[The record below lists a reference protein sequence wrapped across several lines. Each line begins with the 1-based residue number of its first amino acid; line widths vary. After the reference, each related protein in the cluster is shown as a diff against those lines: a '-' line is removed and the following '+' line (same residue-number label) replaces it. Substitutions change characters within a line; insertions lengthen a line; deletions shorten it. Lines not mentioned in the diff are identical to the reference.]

1 MTARTPGSVL
11 RGRATSLLPAIR
23 FGRKNVKWEEQ

>member
-1 MTARTPGSVL
+1 VL

-23 FGRKNVKWEEQ
+23 FGRKNIKWEEQ